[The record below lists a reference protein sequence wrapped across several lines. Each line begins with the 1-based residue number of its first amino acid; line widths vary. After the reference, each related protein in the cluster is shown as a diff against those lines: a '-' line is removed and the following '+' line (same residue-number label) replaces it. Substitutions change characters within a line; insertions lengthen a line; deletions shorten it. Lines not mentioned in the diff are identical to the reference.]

1 MVFRAACVQL
11 RSSDDVAENIRETV
25 RLVRDAAAQGAGF
38 IVTPENTNL
47 MAPDARAKLAKS
59 FDEAHDPALPPSP
72 NALP

>member
-25 RLVRDAAAQGAGF
+25 RLVRDAAAQGATF

-47 MAPDARAKLAKS
+47 MAPDAGAKLAQVLRRS
-59 FDEAHDPALPPSP
+59 A
-72 NALP
+72 